1 LSLFPLSNKSFE
13 IPCSNQWPLH
23 PFRANENWE

>member
-1 LSLFPLSNKSFE
+1 LSLFPLSNESFE
-13 IPCSNQWPLH
+13 IPCSNQWPPH